1 MKRETPPMRPTASLP
16 LYLLLA
22 LAAPL
27 VLDGLHPFGAMAAL
41 ADDDD
46 DDDGGDDD
54 DDDDG
59 GSWSGDD
66 DDDDDF
72 WGDDDDD
79 DFRPRAAPVVRA
91 PAPPPPPPLLTQA
104 PDEIVVDG
112 LRDDDLARLEAD
124 GFAVISRDDD
134 DDDDGRLTLLRVPGG
149 MDVPGA
155 LDAVAGLLPTLAAA
169 PNSYYRNQAVP
180 QGCDAAICEAWQA
193 VAWPPAEIG
202 GACHFAPHIGVVDT
216 GVNLEHDMLRDAQ
229 VTVETLGSAGAA
241 PSGARHGTAVV
252 AMFVGDSTG
261 RVPGLAPAAQLF
273 VVDPFGTAG
282 GDERADIVSLV
293 SALDR
298 MVETG
303 VDVVNLSLAGP
314 DNPLLAAAVARVD
327 AAGIPI
333 VAAVGNDGPNAGP
346 VYPAAY
352 PQVIAATAVDAQG
365 RVYRRAVQGEHVH
378 FSAPGVEIAT
388 AASIS
393 GVRPQ
398 TGTSFAAPF
407 VTTAIAAGLAV
418 NGDEGVAAV
427 VEALA
432 RDSIDLGDPGRD
444 PVYGWGLVQIP
455 SPC

>member
-1 MKRETPPMRPTASLP
+1 M
-16 LYLLLA
+16 LLA

-27 VLDGLHPFGAMAAL
+27 VLEPAHPLGISAAL
-41 ADDDD
+41 ADDD

-54 DDDDG
+54 DDDG
-59 GSWSGDD
+59 GSWSGGDD
-66 DDDDDF
+66 DDDDGF
-72 WGDDDDD
+72 WGGDDDDD
-79 DFRPRAAPVVRA
+79 RPRAAPVVRA
-91 PAPPPPPPLLTQA
+91 PAPPPPPLLTQA
-104 PDEIVVDG
+104 PDEIVVDSLG
-112 LRDDDLARLEAD
+112 DDDLARLEAE
-124 GFAVISRDDD
+124 GFQVISRD

-149 MDVPGA
+149 VDVPGA
-155 LDAVAGLLPTLAAA
+155 LAAVAGLVPTLAAA

-180 QGCDAAICEAWQA
+180 DGCDAAICEAWQA
-193 VAWPPAEIG
+193 VAWPPAQVN
-202 GACHFAPHIGVVDT
+202 GACHFAPHIGIVDT

-241 PSGARHGTAVV
+241 PSGERHGTAVV
-252 AMFVGDSTG
+252 AMFVGDATG

-273 VVDPFGTAG
+273 VVDPFGNAD
-282 GDERADIVSLV
+282 GDERADTVSLV

-303 VDVVNLSLAGP
+303 VDVINLSLAGP

-352 PQVIAATAVDAQG
+352 PQVIAATAVDAEG
-365 RVYRRAVQGEHVH
+365 RIYRRAVQGEHVH
-378 FSAPGVEIAT
+378 FAAPGVEIAT

-407 VTTAIAAGLAV
+407 VTTAIAAGLAR
-418 NGDEGVAAV
+418 NGEESVAPV